1 MLLRLL
7 LLALCANLAACAAYT
22 QDRTTAPWDP
32 RGSASLIDQMPNWEG
47 GAGKICCGHLR
58 SCKEGQTPR
67 C

>member
-1 MLLRLL
+1 MLRIVALL
-7 LLALCANLAACAAYT
+7 LLCANVAGCASIL

-32 RGSASLIDQMPNWEG
+32 KGNQSLIDQMPNWEG

-58 SCKEGQTPR
+58 VCKEGQTPR